1 MSPEQSKWGGEGW
14 QSSSC
19 PQSHH
24 RWSGRD
30 TNPCTA
36 SSPRG
41 LAGVYP
47 VRAVAEEEDPC
58 MGKGAEPGSGSR
70 CPPRARPLGA
80 QSTAGGWSWGRHLCV
95 PLHRVPMGRQRV
107 PPVPRWRQL
116 LHAGCWRLLSLSG
129 TVLRGLRGLWRLL
142 WYLLICY
149 KMCWDSA
156 FQVTEE
162 VTVPP
167 CPRSAGA
174 VVSSEPQDTAEPSDV
189 WPCRGCRSPGHHMV
203 PQSGSVQAR
212 CPVSPSVP
220 ALHGG
225 FQLSMALRARL
236 ESGSEESEEEED
248 GGSTSV
254 LEPGQAGQRRGDPGE
269 AVLGRLEALEAD
281 VQFLCTELGAEKLLW
296 SSRFLELLQEQQG
309 LRQRLQERPWRW
321 DSGDSPELPG
331 EAEDECASRTEGESP
346 AGGDLLKDTG
356 GWSHAGTRPRAQA
369 AFRGQQFCDR

>member
-1 MSPEQSKWGGEGW
+1 
-14 QSSSC
+14 
-19 PQSHH
+19 
-24 RWSGRD
+24 
-30 TNPCTA
+30 
-36 SSPRG
+36 
-41 LAGVYP
+41 
-47 VRAVAEEEDPC
+47 
-58 MGKGAEPGSGSR
+58 
-70 CPPRARPLGA
+70 
-80 QSTAGGWSWGRHLCV
+80 
-95 PLHRVPMGRQRV
+95 MGRQRV

-162 VTVPP
+162 
-167 CPRSAGA
+167 
-174 VVSSEPQDTAEPSDV
+174 
-189 WPCRGCRSPGHHMV
+189 
-203 PQSGSVQAR
+203 
-212 CPVSPSVP
+212 
-220 ALHGG
+220 
-225 FQLSMALRARL
+225 LSMALRARL

>member
-162 VTVPP
+162 
-167 CPRSAGA
+167 
-174 VVSSEPQDTAEPSDV
+174 
-189 WPCRGCRSPGHHMV
+189 
-203 PQSGSVQAR
+203 
-212 CPVSPSVP
+212 
-220 ALHGG
+220 
-225 FQLSMALRARL
+225 LSMALRARL